1 MAVNAAISPELA
13 VSAFLN
19 SLKKPSRLLVAI
31 SGGSDSTGLLVA
43 LDRALRHGNV
53 SHSLTAATVDHALR
67 AESAAEAES
76 VADFCA
82 RLGIPHVIR
91 RWQDE
96 KPATGLSAAAREA
109 RYRLLVEAAGEL
121 GADLIVT
128 GHTADDQTETIAM
141 RSARAATASHGLSG
155 MAPAM
160 LYERSFWIM
169 RPFLGVRRADIR
181 GYLATG
187 GHGWI
192 DDPTNLDP
200 HYERVRT
207 REALAAAGATP
218 IEPDMGARRMRM
230 SAEAAHLVRQY
241 CQVHGGTVVHLDSAA
256 LDADAQVLRHALAVL
271 LAVTGGR
278 PHLPGSDAMARVM
291 AFLGR
296 KQSGR
301 MTVARTLV
309 QKRKDGVYLM
319 RERRDILPLAV
330 APGQTTLWD
339 GRFVIHNLGERE
351 LRIEPG
357 SATESIGPLEA
368 VPESMARHAA
378 RIVPHMVPQESTKPR
393 GLDDTP
399 PVRIE
404 PALAPFDRFLPAF
417 DLDIANAV
425 ARLFRREPYPSSP
438 I

>member
-1 MAVNAAISPELA
+1 MAVNAAISPERA
-13 VSAFLN
+13 ATAFLN

-43 LDRALRHGNV
+43 LDRALRHGNF

-76 VADFCA
+76 VADLCA
-82 RLGIPHVIR
+82 RLGIPHVTR

-96 KPATGLSAAAREA
+96 KPGTGLSAAAREA
-109 RYRLLVEAAGEL
+109 RYHLLVQAAGEL
-121 GADLIVT
+121 DADLIVT

-155 MAPAM
+155 MAPAT

-169 RPFLGVRRADIR
+169 RPFLGARRADIR
-181 GYLATG
+181 RYLTTG
-187 GHGWI
+187 GHRWI
-192 DDPTNLDP
+192 DDPSNLDP

-218 IEPDMGARRMRM
+218 IGPDMGARRMHM
-230 SAEAAHLVRQY
+230 SAEAAHLLQQY
-241 CQVHGGTVVHLDSAA
+241 CRVHAGTVVHLDSAA

-278 PHLPGSDAMARVM
+278 RHLPGSDAMAQVM
-291 AFLGR
+291 AFLER
-296 KQSGR
+296 KEDGR
-301 MTVARTLV
+301 MTVSRTLV
-309 QKRKDGVYLM
+309 QKRKDGIYLT

-330 APGQTTLWD
+330 APGQTILWD

-357 SATESIGPLEA
+357 SAIEGIGQLEA
-368 VPESMARHAA
+368 VPESIARHAA
-378 RIVPHMVPQESTKPR
+378 RIAPHMVPQESTKSR
-393 GLDDTP
+393 GLDDALS
-399 PVRIE
+399 VRIE

-417 DLDIANAV
+417 DLEIANTV
-425 ARLFRREPYPSSP
+425 ARLFGREPYPASP

>member
-13 VSAFLN
+13 ATAFLN
-19 SLKKPSRLLVAI
+19 SLKKPSRLLLAI

-43 LDRALRHGNV
+43 LDRALRHGNF

-67 AESAAEAES
+67 VESAAEAES
-76 VADFCA
+76 VADFCV

-91 RWQDE
+91 RWQDG
-96 KPATGLSAAAREA
+96 KPATGLSAAARDA
-109 RYRLLVEAAGEL
+109 RYRLLGEAAGEL
-121 GADLIVT
+121 SANLIVT
-128 GHTADDQTETIAM
+128 GHTADDQTETIVM
-141 RSARAATASHGLSG
+141 RAARAATASHGLSG
-155 MAPAM
+155 MAPAT

-181 GYLATG
+181 RYLATG
-187 GHGWI
+187 GHRWI

-207 REALAAAGATP
+207 REALAATEATA
-218 IEPDMGARRMRM
+218 IAPDMGARRMRM

-241 CQVHGGTVVHLDSAA
+241 CQVHAGTVVHLDGAA
-256 LDADAQVLRHALAVL
+256 LGADAQVLRHALAVL

-278 PHLPGSDAMARVM
+278 PHLPGSDAMARVI
-291 AFLGR
+291 AFLER
-296 KQSGR
+296 KQDGR

-319 RERRDILPLAV
+319 REHRNILPLAV
-330 APGQTTLWD
+330 AAGQTTLWD

-357 SATESIGPLEA
+357 PATGRIGQFET
-368 VPESMARHAA
+368 VPESIARHAA
-378 RIVPHMVPQESTKPR
+378 RIGPHLAPQEITKSR
-393 GLDDTP
+393 GPADAP
-399 PVRIE
+399 PIRIE

-417 DLDIANAV
+417 DLEIANAV
-425 ARLFRREPYPSSP
+425 ARLFGREPYPPSP